1 MNQNTDP
8 GDLWHVLYVSRESY
22 EMEAADMLKLLFD
35 ARDHNRRA
43 GITGLLLHHGH
54 RFIQLLEG
62 PRAEVEPMFSRIAE
76 DPRHTEVTVESDGP
90 LTQRLFADWNMGF
103 ADIPTLHGRSA
114 LANVESEAEALDL
127 LRVLGSSDPRARR
140 MLDFLG
146 DGDIA
151 LRLR

>member
-1 MNQNTDP
+1 MNENTGPD
-8 GDLWHVLYVSRESY
+8 DLWHLLYVSRESY

-43 GITGLLLHHGH
+43 GISGLLLHHDH
-54 RFIQLLEG
+54 HFMQILEG
-62 PRAEVEPMFSRIAE
+62 PRGEIESLFSRIAE
-76 DPRHTEVTVESDGP
+76 DPRHCEVTVESSGP
-90 LTQRLFADWNMGF
+90 LTKRLFADWTMGF

-114 LANVESEAEALDL
+114 LANVESEAEALDV
-127 LRVLGSSDPRARR
+127 LRVLGSSDPRSRQ